1 MGLRRG
7 SVAWGLGR
15 LGSSTEWVS
24 KKSFGLG
31 ESDLRE
37 ERQSWWVRALER
49 RVGLAWVTGMDP
61 RCGSEVWISGLGL
74 GSTWEFDGVGRL
86 VGR

>member
-31 ESDLRE
+31 ESNLRE

-49 RVGLAWVTGMDP
+49 RVGLAWVAGMDQWLGAWVDLGV
-61 RCGSEVWISGLGL
+61 RRSGSAR
-74 GSTWEFDGVGRL
+74 GSVTLSFGGR
-86 VGR
+86 